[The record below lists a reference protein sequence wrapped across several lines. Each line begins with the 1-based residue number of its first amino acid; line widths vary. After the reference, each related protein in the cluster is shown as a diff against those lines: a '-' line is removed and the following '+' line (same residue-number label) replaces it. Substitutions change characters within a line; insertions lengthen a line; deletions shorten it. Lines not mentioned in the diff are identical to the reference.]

1 MNRIAISLALLLT
14 LPLLTAAM
22 TKQVKQVPGLIDG
35 QPIEERKLQDQLP
48 QSQSSIWQEFAKCKV
63 GYNNASG
70 LYSIAVTPDVKAL
83 SGQTISVSGFVMP
96 LDGSDHTKH
105 FLLTRRTPVCMFCP
119 PGEPNEVVEVLS
131 PHSIPWTDKMV
142 SVTGP
147 LSLINNGE
155 KGMFFKVSATM
166 VK

>member
-1 MNRIAISLALLLT
+1 MNRLKTPIALVCVLPFLA
-14 LPLLTAAM
+14 AAM
-22 TKQVKQVPGLIDG
+22 TKQVQQVPGLVDG

-48 QSQSSIWQEFAKCKV
+48 QSHSAVWTEFTKCKV
-63 GYNNASG
+63 SLNDNTGM
-70 LYSIAVTPDVKAL
+70 YSINVTPEVRAL
-83 SGQTISVSGFVMP
+83 SGQTITVSGFVMP

-131 PHSIPWTDKMV
+131 PRAIPWTAKLVTV
-142 SVTGP
+142 SGP

-155 KGMFFKVSATM
+155 KGMFFKVAAAT